1 VLQTWE
7 SPSLV
12 EVNGPLGTPSGYF
25 ADIVTIAHNKKHW
38 FDISLSSQG
47 CPLVRLSASPHV
59 YHFEFESFEALL
71 PGGII
76 LRFAL
81 QGGDHRIRDFASR
94 GFSAK
99 IRTLILSEVT
109 VSIAFKSFAAA
120 FFSPRLSDTRS

>member
-1 VLQTWE
+1 MFLRVLEARRQAI
-7 SPSLV
+7 SQILSQSLIIRNTGLILAYLPKV
-12 EVNGPLGTPSGYF
+12 
-25 ADIVTIAHNKKHW
+25 
-38 FDISLSSQG
+38 
-47 CPLVRLSASPHV
+47 VRLSASPHV